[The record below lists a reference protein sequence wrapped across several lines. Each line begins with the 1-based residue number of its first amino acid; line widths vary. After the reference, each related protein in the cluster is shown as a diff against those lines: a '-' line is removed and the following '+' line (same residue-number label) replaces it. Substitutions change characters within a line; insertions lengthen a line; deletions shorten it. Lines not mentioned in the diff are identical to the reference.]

1 MTPEEHNKYISWTFL
16 ANGLFQAGMMLL
28 IFGMIIAKFS
38 IGPRPP
44 DDGFPAAF
52 FTVFFSIMMLV
63 NLAFISPNFV
73 AYYALKN
80 RKPWARI
87 ATIIASVLSAMNVPV
102 GTAACV
108 YGLWFFFGEEWKAL
122 YPETP
127 GANVPPKQ
135 IGLSGPAKW
144 EGTYVRQGG
153 EEVYRPSEPPNWR

>member
-16 ANGLFQAGMMLL
+16 ANGLFQGAMMLL
-28 IFGMIIAKFS
+28 IFGMIIAMFS

-80 RKPWARI
+80 RKP
-87 ATIIASVLSAMNVPV
+87 
-102 GTAACV
+102 
-108 YGLWFFFGEEWKAL
+108 
-122 YPETP
+122 
-127 GANVPPKQ
+127 
-135 IGLSGPAKW
+135 
-144 EGTYVRQGG
+144 
-153 EEVYRPSEPPNWR
+153 